1 MRQFQ
6 GLGHGFS
13 LIPLLIEGSLIIESL
28 VIGEWVIV
36 DLVDLLGI
44 GGFGIGFRAGGR
56 GRQAMHS
63 GFEDGG
69 LHSTIK
75 NPPIN
80 NQSTIKDPQITN
92 GLKIFG

>member
-1 MRQFQ
+1 
-6 GLGHGFS
+6 
-13 LIPLLIEGSLIIESL
+13 
-28 VIGEWVIV
+28 
-36 DLVDLLGI
+36 
-44 GGFGIGFRAGGR
+44 
-56 GRQAMHS
+56 MHS